1 MTKVIWKYCPSL
13 GEGQIV
19 SDITDGWFFAEFVGL
34 DHPLNLHLTDV
45 ELVKEEE
52 LDDEGFV
59 VDQSVKNPN
68 ILTHT
73 EEPPT
78 IDISGPYMTPALKRG
93 KKILTENQKDT
104 VNSPSHYSSG
114 EIECIVYLKDNLP
127 EKAYIGYLEGSFKK
141 YLHRWRYKTKP
152 LEDLRKARWF
162 LERLIK
168 ELEDGAE
175 P

>member
-59 VDQSVKNPN
+59 VEDWLKSKEWTLDADIGDDLNKNPFGKQVGGGHYKSMSIQPVEFILANNLGFCEGN
-68 ILTHT
+68 IVK
-73 EEPPT
+73 
-78 IDISGPYMTPALKRG
+78 YACRYR
-93 KKILTENQKDT
+93 QK
-104 VNSPSHYSSG
+104 G
-114 EIECIVYLKDNLP
+114 GI
-127 EKAYIGYLEGSFKK
+127 
-141 YLHRWRYKTKP
+141 
-152 LEDLRKARWF
+152 EDLKKVIHYAE
-162 LERLIK
+162 LLISHIEK
-168 ELEDGAE
+168 EQADV
-175 P
+175 